1 MEIIPAIDIMGG
13 KVVRLRKGD
22 PNTSINYD
30 LFGTPLQTARK
41 WIREGAKTIHIIDLD
56 AAIGRGDN
64 LGIITSL
71 IQHINIP
78 IQVGGGIRSREKAES
93 LLRSGIERVIVATLA
108 FKRIE
113 KLRELLTIY
122 GNERI
127 MIALDYL
134 DGKVMIKGWT
144 SATGLT
150 LGDAI
155 QKFLNLGVKLYLL
168 TSISKDGLLTG
179 PDYVTLQNE
188 VKNTAADIFAAGGI
202 SNIRD
207 LIRLKQIGL
216 RGAIIG
222 KALYEEKF
230 SLKEAIKVV
239 EGHSVKGC

>member
-1 MEIIPAIDIMGG
+1 MEIIPAIDLISG

-41 WIREGAKTIHIIDLD
+41 WVFEGAKTIHIIDLD

-64 LGIITSL
+64 LDVITSL
-71 IQHINIP
+71 IQNVNIS
-78 IQVGGGIRSREKAES
+78 IQVGGGIRSREKAEL
-93 LLRSGIERVIVATLA
+93 LLRSGIKRVIIATLA
-108 FKRIE
+108 FQQIE
-113 KLRELLTIY
+113 TLRELLTIY

-127 MIALDYL
+127 MVALDYL

-150 LGDAI
+150 LGDAL
-155 QKFLNLGVKLYLL
+155 QKFINLGVKLFLL

-188 VKNTAADIFAAGGI
+188 VKNKSVDIFAAGGI

-216 RGAIIG
+216 KGAIIG

-230 SLKEAIKVV
+230 SLMEAIKVV
-239 EGHSVKGC
+239 EC

>member
-1 MEIIPAIDIMGG
+1 M
-13 KVVRLRKGD
+13 V
-22 PNTSINYD
+22 
-30 LFGTPLQTARK
+30 
-41 WIREGAKTIHIIDLD
+41 
-56 AAIGRGDN
+56 
-64 LGIITSL
+64 
-71 IQHINIP
+71 
-78 IQVGGGIRSREKAES
+78 
-93 LLRSGIERVIVATLA
+93 
-108 FKRIE
+108 
-113 KLRELLTIY
+113 
-122 GNERI
+122 
-127 MIALDYL
+127 ALDYL

-150 LGDAI
+150 LGDGL
-155 QKFLNLGVKLYLL
+155 QKFVNLGVKLFLL

-188 VKNTAADIFAAGGI
+188 VKNKSVDIFAAGGI

-239 EGHSVKGC
+239 EC

>member
-1 MEIIPAIDIMGG
+1 MEIIPAIDLISG

-41 WIREGAKTIHIIDLD
+41 WILEGAKTIHIIDLD
-56 AAIGRGDN
+56 AALGRGDN
-64 LGIITSL
+64 LDVITSL
-71 IQHINIP
+71 IQNVNIS

-93 LLRSGIERVIVATLA
+93 LLRSGIKRVIIATLA
-108 FKRIE
+108 FQQIE
-113 KLRELLTIY
+113 TLRELLTIY

-127 MIALDYL
+127 MVALDYL

-150 LGDAI
+150 LGDGL
-155 QKFLNLGVKLYLL
+155 QKFVNLGVKLFLL

-188 VKNTAADIFAAGGI
+188 VKNKSVDIFAAGGI

-216 RGAIIG
+216 KGAIIG

-239 EGHSVKGC
+239 EC

>member
-1 MEIIPAIDIMGG
+1 MEIIPAIDLISG

-41 WIREGAKTIHIIDLD
+41 WILEGAKTIHIIDLD
-56 AAIGRGDN
+56 AALGRGDN
-64 LGIITSL
+64 LDVITSL
-71 IQHINIP
+71 IQNVNIS

-93 LLRSGIERVIVATLA
+93 LLRSGIKRVIIATLA
-108 FKRIE
+108 FQQIE
-113 KLRELLTIY
+113 TLRELLTIY
-122 GNERI
+122 GNDRI
-127 MIALDYL
+127 MVALDYL

-150 LGDAI
+150 LGDAL
-155 QKFLNLGVKLYLL
+155 QKFINLGVKLFLL

-188 VKNTAADIFAAGGI
+188 VKNKSVDIFAAGGI

-230 SLKEAIKVV
+230 SLKEAIKAV
-239 EGHSVKGC
+239 EC

>member
-56 AAIGRGDN
+56 AAVGRGDN
-64 LGIITSL
+64 SRVITSL
-71 IQHINIP
+71 IRHVNIP

-93 LLRSGIERVIVATLA
+93 LLKSGIERVIVATLA
-108 FKRIE
+108 FKQI
-113 KLRELLTIY
+113 KILRKLLTIY
-122 GNERI
+122 GNDRI
-127 MIALDYL
+127 MIALDYI

-144 SATGLT
+144 SDTGLT
-150 LGDAI
+150 LEDAI
-155 QKFLNLGVKLYLL
+155 QTFINFGVKLFLL
-168 TSISKDGLLTG
+168 TAISKDGLLTG

-188 VKNTAADIFAAGGI
+188 VKNNTVDIFAAGGI
-202 SNIRD
+202 SELCD
-207 LIRLKQIGL
+207 LIRLKKIGL

-230 SLKEAIKVV
+230 TLKEAIKVV
-239 EGHSVKGC
+239 ED

>member
-56 AAIGRGDN
+56 AAVGRGDN
-64 LGIITSL
+64 SRVITSL
-71 IQHINIP
+71 IRHVNIP

-93 LLRSGIERVIVATLA
+93 LLKSGIERVIVATLA
-108 FKRIE
+108 FKQI
-113 KLRELLTIY
+113 KILRKLLTIY
-122 GNERI
+122 GNDRI
-127 MIALDYL
+127 MIALDYI

-144 SATGLT
+144 SDTGLT
-150 LGDAI
+150 LEDAI
-155 QKFLNLGVKLYLL
+155 QTFINFGVKLFLL
-168 TSISKDGLLTG
+168 TAISKDGLLTG

-188 VKNTAADIFAAGGI
+188 VKNNTVDIFAAGGI
-202 SNIRD
+202 SNIYD
-207 LIRLKQIGL
+207 LIRLKKIGL

-230 SLKEAIKVV
+230 TLKEAIMVV
-239 EGHSVKGC
+239 DD

>member
-1 MEIIPAIDIMGG
+1 MEIIPAIDLMSG

-22 PNTSINYD
+22 PNTSTNYD

-56 AAIGRGDN
+56 AAVGRGDN
-64 LGIITSL
+64 LDVITSL
-71 IQHINIP
+71 IQQVNIS
-78 IQVGGGIRSREKAES
+78 IQVGGGLRSREKVES
-93 LLRSGIERVIVATLA
+93 LLRSGIERVIIATLA
-108 FKRIE
+108 FKQIE
-113 KLRELLTIY
+113 NLRELLTVY

-127 MIALDYL
+127 MVALDYL
-134 DGKVMIKGWT
+134 EGKVMIKGWT

-150 LGDAI
+150 LGDAL
-155 QKFLNLGVKLYLL
+155 QKFINIGVKLFLL

-188 VKNTAADIFAAGGI
+188 VKNRSVDIFAAGGI

-207 LIRLKQIGL
+207 LIRLKKIGL

-230 SLKEAIKVV
+230 SLKEAIKIV
-239 EGHSVKGC
+239 EG

>member
-1 MEIIPAIDIMGG
+1 MEIIPAIDLISG

-41 WIREGAKTIHIIDLD
+41 WILEGAKTIHIIDLD
-56 AAIGRGDN
+56 AALGRGDN
-64 LGIITSL
+64 LDVITSL
-71 IQHINIP
+71 IQNVNIS

-93 LLRSGIERVIVATLA
+93 LLRSGIKRVIIATLA
-108 FKRIE
+108 FQQIE
-113 KLRELLTIY
+113 TLRELLTIY

-127 MIALDYL
+127 MVALDYL

-150 LGDAI
+150 LGDGL
-155 QKFLNLGVKLYLL
+155 QKFINLGVKLFLL

-188 VKNTAADIFAAGGI
+188 VKNKSVDIFAAGGI

-216 RGAIIG
+216 KGAIIG

-239 EGHSVKGC
+239 EC

>member
-1 MEIIPAIDIMGG
+1 MEIIPAIDLISG

-41 WIREGAKTIHIIDLD
+41 WILEGAKTIHIIDLD
-56 AAIGRGDN
+56 AALGRGDN
-64 LGIITSL
+64 LDVITSL
-71 IQHINIP
+71 IQNVNIS

-93 LLRSGIERVIVATLA
+93 LLRSGIKRVIIATLA
-108 FKRIE
+108 FQQIE
-113 KLRELLTIY
+113 TLRELLTIY
-122 GNERI
+122 GNDRI
-127 MIALDYL
+127 MVALDYL

-150 LGDAI
+150 LGDAL
-155 QKFLNLGVKLYLL
+155 QKFINLGVKLFLL

-188 VKNTAADIFAAGGI
+188 VKNKSVDIFAAGGI

-239 EGHSVKGC
+239 EC

>member
-1 MEIIPAIDIMGG
+1 MEIIPAIDLISG

-41 WIREGAKTIHIIDLD
+41 WILEGAKTIHIIDLD
-56 AAIGRGDN
+56 AALGRGDN
-64 LGIITSL
+64 LDVITSL
-71 IQHINIP
+71 IQNVNIS
-78 IQVGGGIRSREKAES
+78 IQVGGGIRSREKAEL
-93 LLRSGIERVIVATLA
+93 LLRSGIKRVIIATLA
-108 FKRIE
+108 FQQIE
-113 KLRELLTIY
+113 TLRELLTIY

-127 MIALDYL
+127 MVALDYL

-150 LGDAI
+150 LGDGL
-155 QKFLNLGVKLYLL
+155 QKFVNLGVKLFLL

-188 VKNTAADIFAAGGI
+188 VKNKSVDIFAAGGI

-239 EGHSVKGC
+239 EC

>member
-1 MEIIPAIDIMGG
+1 MEIIPAIDLISG

-41 WIREGAKTIHIIDLD
+41 WILEGAKTIHIIDLD
-56 AAIGRGDN
+56 AALGRGDN
-64 LGIITSL
+64 LDVITSL
-71 IQHINIP
+71 IQNVNIS

-93 LLRSGIERVIVATLA
+93 LLRSGIKRVIIATLA
-108 FKRIE
+108 FQQIE
-113 KLRELLTIY
+113 TLRELLTIY

-127 MIALDYL
+127 MVALDYL

-150 LGDAI
+150 LGDGL
-155 QKFLNLGVKLYLL
+155 QKFINLGVKLFLL

-188 VKNTAADIFAAGGI
+188 VKNKSVDIFAAGGI

-239 EGHSVKGC
+239 EC

>member
-1 MEIIPAIDIMGG
+1 MEIIPAIDLISG

-41 WIREGAKTIHIIDLD
+41 WILEGAKTIHIIDLD
-56 AAIGRGDN
+56 AALGRGDN
-64 LGIITSL
+64 LDVITSL
-71 IQHINIP
+71 IQNVNIS

-93 LLRSGIERVIVATLA
+93 LLRSGIKRVIIATLA
-108 FKRIE
+108 FQQIE
-113 KLRELLTIY
+113 TLRELLTIY

-127 MIALDYL
+127 MVALDYL

-150 LGDAI
+150 LGDGL
-155 QKFLNLGVKLYLL
+155 QKFVNLGVKLFLL

-188 VKNTAADIFAAGGI
+188 VKNKSVDIFAAGGI

-239 EGHSVKGC
+239 EC

>member
-1 MEIIPAIDIMGG
+1 MEIIPAIDLISG

-41 WIREGAKTIHIIDLD
+41 WILEGAKTIHIIDLD

-64 LGIITSL
+64 LDVITSL
-71 IQHINIP
+71 IQNVTIS

-93 LLRSGIERVIVATLA
+93 LLRSGLKRVIIATLA
-108 FKRIE
+108 FQQIE
-113 KLRELLTIY
+113 TLRELLTIY

-127 MIALDYL
+127 MVALDYL

-150 LGDAI
+150 LGDGL
-155 QKFLNLGVKLYLL
+155 QKFINLGVKLFLL

-188 VKNTAADIFAAGGI
+188 VKNKSVDIFAAGGI

-239 EGHSVKGC
+239 EC

>member
-1 MEIIPAIDIMGG
+1 MEIIPAIDLISG

-41 WIREGAKTIHIIDLD
+41 WILEGAKTIHIIDLD
-56 AAIGRGDN
+56 AALGRGDN
-64 LGIITSL
+64 LDVITSL
-71 IQHINIP
+71 IQNVNIS

-93 LLRSGIERVIVATLA
+93 LLRSGIKRVIIATLA
-108 FKRIE
+108 FQQIE
-113 KLRELLTIY
+113 TLRELLTIY

-127 MIALDYL
+127 MVALDYL

-150 LGDAI
+150 LGDAL
-155 QKFLNLGVKLYLL
+155 QKFINLGVKLFLL

-188 VKNTAADIFAAGGI
+188 VKNKSVDIFAAGGI

-230 SLKEAIKVV
+230 SLKEAIKAV
-239 EGHSVKGC
+239 EC

>member
-1 MEIIPAIDIMGG
+1 MEIIPAIDLISG

-41 WIREGAKTIHIIDLD
+41 WILEGAKTIHIIDLD
-56 AAIGRGDN
+56 AALGRGDN
-64 LGIITSL
+64 LNVITSL
-71 IQHINIP
+71 IQNVNIS

-93 LLRSGIERVIVATLA
+93 LLRSGIKRVIIATLA
-108 FKRIE
+108 FQQIE
-113 KLRELLTIY
+113 TLRELLTIY

-127 MIALDYL
+127 MVALDYL

-150 LGDAI
+150 LGDGL
-155 QKFLNLGVKLYLL
+155 QKFINLGVKLFLL

-188 VKNTAADIFAAGGI
+188 VKNKSVDIFAAGGI

-216 RGAIIG
+216 KGAIIG

-239 EGHSVKGC
+239 EC

>member
-1 MEIIPAIDIMGG
+1 MEIIPAIDLISG

-41 WIREGAKTIHIIDLD
+41 WILEGAKTIHIIDLD
-56 AAIGRGDN
+56 AALGRGDN
-64 LGIITSL
+64 LDVITSL
-71 IQHINIP
+71 IQNVNIS

-93 LLRSGIERVIVATLA
+93 LLRSGIKRVIIATLA
-108 FKRIE
+108 FQQIE
-113 KLRELLTIY
+113 TLRELLTIY

-127 MIALDYL
+127 MVALDYL

-150 LGDAI
+150 LGDAL
-155 QKFLNLGVKLYLL
+155 QKFINLGVKLFLL

-188 VKNTAADIFAAGGI
+188 VKNKSVDIFAAGGI

-239 EGHSVKGC
+239 EC

>member
-1 MEIIPAIDIMGG
+1 MEIIPAIDLISG

-41 WIREGAKTIHIIDLD
+41 WILEGAKTIHIIDLD
-56 AAIGRGDN
+56 AALGRGDN
-64 LGIITSL
+64 LDVITSL
-71 IQHINIP
+71 IQNVNIS

-93 LLRSGIERVIVATLA
+93 LLRSGIKRVIIATLA
-108 FKRIE
+108 FQQIE
-113 KLRELLTIY
+113 TLRELLTIY
-122 GNERI
+122 GNDRI
-127 MIALDYL
+127 MVALDYL

-150 LGDAI
+150 LGDGL
-155 QKFLNLGVKLYLL
+155 QKFINLGVKLFLL

-188 VKNTAADIFAAGGI
+188 VKNKSVDIFAAGGI
-202 SNIRD
+202 SNIHD

-216 RGAIIG
+216 KGAIIG

-239 EGHSVKGC
+239 EC

>member
-1 MEIIPAIDIMGG
+1 MEIIPAIDLISG

-41 WIREGAKTIHIIDLD
+41 WILEGAKTIHIIDLD

-64 LGIITSL
+64 LDVITSL
-71 IQHINIP
+71 IQNVNIS

-93 LLRSGIERVIVATLA
+93 LLRSGIKRVILATLA
-108 FKRIE
+108 FQQIE
-113 KLRELLTIY
+113 TLRELLTIY

-127 MIALDYL
+127 MVALDYL

-150 LGDAI
+150 LGDGL
-155 QKFLNLGVKLYLL
+155 QKFINLGVKLFLL

-188 VKNTAADIFAAGGI
+188 VKNKSVDIFAAGGI

-216 RGAIIG
+216 KGAIIG

-239 EGHSVKGC
+239 EC